1 MLALKILK
9 GNGEVIVPT
18 LTWISDIASVIQNGF
33 KPVFVDINPTNLCMN
48 EEDIIKNIN
57 GKTKAVFMSH
67 IQGFNGLSSNLLK
80 FLKKKK
86 IELIEDVCES
96 HGAKFKN
103 KKLGSYGLMSNFSFY
118 YAHHMSTIEG
128 GMVCTNNKKIYQIA
142 RSLRSHGMLRE
153 IDSKVEEK
161 KIIKKNPKLSPKF
174 IFLYKGFNFRNNEIG
189 GILGL
194 NQIKRLDKN
203 IKKRNSNFEIFL
215 KNIDKNYFETNF
227 QRKGISNYA
236 FPLILKKKSFYLR
249 DKLEKVM
256 KDNRIEF
263 RRGNAGGGNQLRQ
276 PYIKEFVKKINFNE
290 FKNVEHV
297 HFFGYYIGNYPS
309 LTKSKIL
316 KLTHIL
322 NSFNS
327 KQ

>member
-1 MLALKILK
+1 MVL
-9 GNGEVIVPT
+9 N
-18 LTWISDIASVIQNGF
+18 
-33 KPVFVDINPTNLCMN
+33 
-48 EEDIIKNIN
+48 
-57 GKTKAVFMSH
+57 
-67 IQGFNGLSSNLLK
+67 
-80 FLKKKK
+80 LKKKLGTFG
-86 IELIEDVCES
+86 LI
-96 HGAKFKN
+96 
-103 KKLGSYGLMSNFSFY
+103 SNFSFY

-236 FPLILKKKSFYLR
+236 FPLILKKKVF
-249 DKLEKVM
+249 
-256 KDNRIEF
+256 I
-263 RRGNAGGGNQLRQ
+263 
-276 PYIKEFVKKINFNE
+276 
-290 FKNVEHV
+290 
-297 HFFGYYIGNYPS
+297 
-309 LTKSKIL
+309 
-316 KLTHIL
+316 
-322 NSFNS
+322 
-327 KQ
+327 